1 MMMAGVSCGSSSHA
15 ITLASSSAVLLVEVF
30 VPYAVGRGWTR
41 ESSGIVGRSIHI
53 FVGCELLIA
62 VMVTLA
68 AARAVAGVCGCR
80 GG

>member
-41 ESSGIVGRSIHI
+41 DSSGIVGRSIHI

-62 VMVTLA
+62 VIVTLA
-68 AARAVAGVCGCR
+68 VILSIIGY
-80 GG
+80 